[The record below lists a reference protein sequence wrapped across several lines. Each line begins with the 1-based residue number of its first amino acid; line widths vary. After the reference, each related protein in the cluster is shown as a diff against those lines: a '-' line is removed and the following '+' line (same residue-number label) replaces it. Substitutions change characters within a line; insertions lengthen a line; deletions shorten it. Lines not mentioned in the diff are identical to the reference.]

1 MLWFTF
7 HYDSNKIRPS
17 ERNDLHHLEQLDV
30 KENDEHVFGET
41 EGNSIY
47 QLKPC
52 FRKPEKCPEDYLNMN
67 SQ

>member
-1 MLWFTF
+1 MLWFTC
-7 HYDSNKIRPS
+7 HYDRNKIRPS
-17 ERNDLHHLEQLDV
+17 ERNGLHRVEQLDV

-41 EGNSIY
+41 EGYNIY

-67 SQ
+67 F